1 MHPQVTQHLRSV
13 TRSNFPPIMGK
24 PPDLL
29 RFLCTPAFLLSS
41 PRPIRC
47 ICTQLSVAL
56 QSARHRFDIFFLM
69 GRHFVT
75 ELLCFYT
82 GQHKLASEF
91 LRAVYSNCPN
101 SSQTLISISKTIRL
115 TILIIKHICPEGRL
129 GDLRSLHLPHR
140 NNSVTHFGFNRHLIN
155 MVSIIIYFCT
165 SINRFIHL

>member
-56 QSARHRFDIFFLM
+56 QSARHRFDIFFFNGASFCYGIAMFLH
-69 GRHFVT
+69 GTAQTSFGISQGSI
-75 ELLCFYT
+75 L
-82 GQHKLASEF
+82 KLSQQF
-91 LRAVYSNCPN
+91 PN
-101 SSQTLISISKTIRL
+101 IDIDIENYPSHDTNNKT
-115 TILIIKHICPEGRL
+115 
-129 GDLRSLHLPHR
+129 HLPR
-140 NNSVTHFGFNRHLIN
+140 G
-155 MVSIIIYFCT
+155 T
-165 SINRFIHL
+165 SRRSTVAPSPPQEQLSHTFRV